1 MVSSVSVVSL
11 YIRHHLRRCGC
22 HVTIEPLARALLPRH
37 ITRVRPPILNPW
49 FADVRSL
56 NGVGDKVAEGLERA
70 FSIRAPGRLRD
81 LLLTPPASLIDRS
94 NRPGIAGAMQG
105 DVATFLVTVGRH
117 TSGSSR
123 SRPYRI
129 RVYDE
134 TGEMTLVFFKAYGST
149 LERQLPEGSQRLIS
163 GKVEI
168 YNAEAQMSHPDYVL
182 EPEKADE
189 LPSFEPVYP
198 LTAGLSPK
206 IARKSV
212 WSALKTASLGQAL
225 PEWLDPAFLKQQD
238 WPSFNESILRLH
250 QPSHVVDITPS
261 APPLR
266 RLAYDELFAKQL
278 AMAMVRESTRALKG
292 EALNAAGEYVDDVL
306 RASPFP
312 PTGAQAR
319 AFEEIKA
326 DMGSEARMAR
336 LLQGDVGAGKTFVA
350 ALASA
355 YACEAGAQVAVM
367 APTEILARQHADT
380 LSQMLEPAG
389 LVVEALTGRD
399 KGPQRKAINSG
410 LADGHIDVV
419 VGTHA
424 LFQDGVEFDRLG
436 LVIIDEQHRFGV
448 RDRLRLTE
456 KGQAPDLLV
465 MTATPIPRTL
475 ALTSYGDLDI
485 SILDEK
491 PAGRHPIETVAL
503 PLQRLDDVIDAA
515 GRAVKKGDQ
524 VYWVCPLV
532 EDSDVSDLS
541 SAEDR
546 HRQLTAIF
554 GDRVGLLHGR
564 MKATEK
570 QAISL
575 AFKAGQYD
583 ILVATTVIEVGVDAP
598 NATVMVIEH
607 AERFGLAQLHQLRGR
622 VGRGD
627 KKSSCI
633 LLYKSPLSQN
643 GKERINILRE
653 SEDGFL
659 IAEKDWELRGSGDL
673 LGAAQSGVPRFRL
686 ANLDKH
692 KDLLETATQDARLL
706 AQQDPT
712 LSTPRGEAARV
723 LLYLFEQDY
732 GIAMMRA
739 G

>member
-1 MVSSVSVVSL
+1 M
-11 YIRHHLRRCGC
+11 
-22 HVTIEPLARALLPRH
+22 
-37 ITRVRPPILNPW
+37 RPPTLNPW
-49 FADVRSL
+49 FTDVRSL
-56 NGVGDKVAEGLERA
+56 NGVGDKVGEGLERA
-70 FSIRAPGRLRD
+70 FSVRNPARLRD
-81 LLLTPPASLIDRS
+81 LLLTPPTSLIDRS
-94 NRPGIAGAMQG
+94 NRPGIAGALQG
-105 DVATFLVTVGRH
+105 DVATFLITVGRH
-117 TSGSSR
+117 SPGKTR
-123 SRPYRI
+123 SQPYRI

-149 LERQLPEGSQRLIS
+149 LERQFPEGAQKLIS

-168 YNAEAQMSHPDYVL
+168 YNAQAQMSHPDYVL
-182 EPEKADE
+182 DPDHADD
-189 LPSFEPVYP
+189 LPNFEPVYP

-212 WSALKTASLGQAL
+212 WSALKTVSLGQAL
-225 PEWLDPAFLKQQD
+225 PEWIDPHFLKQND
-238 WPSFNESILRLH
+238 WPSFNEAVLRLH
-250 QPSHVVDITPS
+250 QPSHIVDASPS
-261 APPLR
+261 APPLK
-266 RLAYDELFAKQL
+266 RLAYDELLAKQV
-278 AMAMVRESTRALKG
+278 AMALVRERNRTLKG
-292 EALNAAGEYVDDVL
+292 EALTAKGEYVEDVL
-306 RASPFP
+306 RASPFA

-326 DMGSEARMAR
+326 DMSTTSRMAR

-380 LSQMLEPAG
+380 LGAMLEPAG

-399 KGPQRKAINSG
+399 KGQARKAINSG
-410 LADGHIDVV
+410 LSDGHIDVV

-456 KGQAPDLLV
+456 KGDAPDLLV

-491 PAGRHPIETVAL
+491 PAGRQPIETVAL

-532 EDSDVSDLS
+532 EDSEVSDLS

-554 GDRVGLLHGR
+554 GDRIGLLHGR
-564 MKATEK
+564 MSGAEK
-570 QAISL
+570 ETISKT
-575 AFKAGQYD
+575 FKAGGYD

-633 LLYKSPLSQN
+633 LLYKSPLNHN
-643 GKERINILRE
+643 GKERLNILRE
-653 SEDGFL
+653 TEDGFL

-692 KDLLETATQDARLL
+692 RDLLETATQDARLL
-706 AQQDPT
+706 VQQDPGLT
-712 LSTPRGEAARV
+712 SDRGQAARV

>member
-1 MVSSVSVVSL
+1 M
-11 YIRHHLRRCGC
+11 
-22 HVTIEPLARALLPRH
+22 
-37 ITRVRPPILNPW
+37 RPPILNPW
-49 FADVRSL
+49 FTDIRTL
-56 NGVGDKVAEGLERA
+56 NGVGDRVAEALERA
-70 FSIRAPGRLRD
+70 FSVRSPARLKD
-81 LLLTPPASLIDRS
+81 LLLSVPHRLIDRS
-94 NRPGIAGAMQG
+94 NRPGIAGALAG

-117 TSGSSR
+117 MPGKSKTA
-123 SRPYRI
+123 PYKI
-129 RVYDE
+129 KVYDDS
-134 TGEMTLVFFKAYGST
+134 GEMELVFFKGYAST
-149 LERQLPEGSQRLIS
+149 LERQFPVGSQRLIS
-163 GKVEI
+163 GKVDI
-168 YNAEAQMSHPDYVL
+168 YNAQAQMNRPDYVL
-182 EPEKADE
+182 DPAKADD
-189 LPSFEPVYP
+189 LPAYEPIYP

-206 IARKSV
+206 VARKAV
-212 WSALKTASLGQAL
+212 WNALKTVSLGESL
-225 PEWLDPAFLKQQD
+225 PEWLDPALVKQND
-238 WPSFNESILRLH
+238 WPGFNEAVIRLH
-250 QPSHVVDITPS
+250 QPSHVVDVKPS

-278 AMAMVRESTRALKG
+278 AMALVRERNRSLKG
-292 EALNAAGEYVDDVL
+292 EALSAAGEYVDDVL
-306 RASPFP
+306 RAAPFP

-326 DMGSEARMAR
+326 DMGSAERMAR

-350 ALASA
+350 ALSAA
-355 YACEAGAQVAVM
+355 YACEAGAQVALM

-380 LSQMLEPAG
+380 LSDMLEPAG

-399 KGPQRKAINSG
+399 KGQQRVAINAG
-410 LADGHIDVV
+410 LREGHIDVV

-448 RDRLRLTE
+448 RDRLALTE
-456 KGQAPDLLV
+456 KGHAPDLLV

-491 PAGRHPIETVAL
+491 PAGRRPIKTVAL
-503 PLQRLDDVIDAA
+503 PLQRMDDVIDAI
-515 GRAVKKGDQ
+515 GRAVESGDQ
-524 VYWVCPLV
+524 AYWVCPLV
-532 EDSDVSDLS
+532 EDSEVSDLG

-554 GDRVGLLHGR
+554 GESVGLLHGR
-564 MKATEK
+564 MSAMEK
-570 QAISL
+570 EAVSR
-575 AFKAGQYD
+575 AFKAGRYD

-627 KKSSCI
+627 KASSCV
-633 LLYKSPLSQN
+633 LLYKDPLSKN
-643 GKERINILRE
+643 GKERLNILRE

-659 IAEKDWELRGSGDL
+659 IAEKDWELRGSGDV
-673 LGAAQSGVPRFRL
+673 LGAAQSGLPRFRL

-692 KDLLETATQDARLL
+692 RDLLETATQDARLL
-706 AQQDPT
+706 VQQDPQ
-712 LSTPRGEAARV
+712 LQSERGKAARV
-723 LLYLFEQDY
+723 ALYLFEQDF

>member
-1 MVSSVSVVSL
+1 M
-11 YIRHHLRRCGC
+11 
-22 HVTIEPLARALLPRH
+22 
-37 ITRVRPPILNPW
+37 RPPILNPW
-49 FADVRSL
+49 FADIRSI
-56 NGVGDKVAEGLERA
+56 NGVGDKVAEALERA
-70 FSIRAPGRLRD
+70 FSIRGQGRTKD
-81 LLLTPPASLIDRS
+81 LLLTPPASIIDRS
-94 NRPGIAGAMQG
+94 NRPSITAAMQG
-105 DVATFLVTVGRH
+105 DVASFVVTVGRH
-117 TSGSSR
+117 MPPSNK

-134 TGEMTLVFFKAYGST
+134 TGEMTLVFFKGYAST
-149 LERQLPEGSQRLIS
+149 LERQYPEGAQRLIS

-168 YNAEAQMSHPDYVL
+168 YNAEAQMNRPDYVL
-182 EPEKADE
+182 PLDQSDQMPA
-189 LPSFEPVYP
+189 FEPVYP

-206 IARKSV
+206 VARKAVWGALQSV
-212 WSALKTASLGQAL
+212 STKTKL
-225 PEWLDPAFLKQQD
+225 PEWIDPEFLKQND
-238 WPSFNESILRLH
+238 WPGYNEAITRLH
-250 QPSHVVDITPS
+250 QPAHIVDASPN

-266 RLAYDELFAKQL
+266 RLAYDELLAKQL
-278 AMAMVRESTRALKG
+278 AMALVRERNRALKG
-292 EALNAAGEYVDDVL
+292 EALSAKGEYVDDVL
-306 RASPFP
+306 RGSPFQ
-312 PTGAQAR
+312 PTSAQAR
-319 AFEEIKA
+319 AFEEIKS
-326 DMGSEARMAR
+326 DMASPSRMAR

-355 YACEAGAQVAVM
+355 FACEAGAQVAVM
-367 APTEILARQHADT
+367 APTEILARQHAET
-380 LSQMLEPAG
+380 LSAMLDPAG

-399 KGPQRKAINSG
+399 KGQARKAINTG
-410 LADGHIDVV
+410 LSEGHIDVV

-456 KGQAPDLLV
+456 KGESPDLLV

-491 PAGRHPIETVAL
+491 PTGRQPIETVAL

-515 GRAVKKGDQ
+515 GRAVEKGDQ

-532 EDSDVSDLS
+532 EDSEVMDLS

-554 GDRVGLLHGR
+554 GERVGLLHGR
-564 MKATEK
+564 MNAMEK
-570 QAISL
+570 EAVSR

-643 GKERINILRE
+643 GKARLSILRE

-673 LGAAQSGVPRFRL
+673 LGAAQSGLPRFRL
-686 ANLDKH
+686 ANLDEH
-692 KDLLETATQDARLL
+692 RDLLETATQDARLL
-706 AQQDPT
+706 VQTDPT
-712 LSTPRGEAARV
+712 LSSPRGEAARV

>member
-1 MVSSVSVVSL
+1 M
-11 YIRHHLRRCGC
+11 
-22 HVTIEPLARALLPRH
+22 
-37 ITRVRPPILNPW
+37 RPPILNPW
-49 FADVRSL
+49 FTDVRSL
-56 NGVGDKVAEGLERA
+56 NGVGDKVGEGLERA
-70 FSIRAPGRLRD
+70 FSVRNPARLRD
-81 LLLTPPASLIDRS
+81 LLLTPPSSLIDRS
-94 NRPGIAGAMQG
+94 NRPGIAGALQG
-105 DVATFLVTVGRH
+105 DVATFLITVGRH
-117 TSGSSR
+117 SPGKTR
-123 SRPYRI
+123 SQPYRI

-149 LERQLPEGSQRLIS
+149 LERQFPEGAQKLIS
-163 GKVEI
+163 GKVEV
-168 YNAEAQMSHPDYVL
+168 YNAQAQMSHPDYVL
-182 EPEKADE
+182 DPDQSDD
-189 LPSFEPVYP
+189 LPNFEPVYP

-212 WSALKTASLGQAL
+212 WSALKTVSLGQTL
-225 PEWLDPAFLKQQD
+225 PEWIDPHFLKQNE
-238 WPSFNESILRLH
+238 WPSFNEAILRLH
-250 QPSHVVDITPS
+250 QPSHIIDASPS
-261 APPLR
+261 APPLK
-266 RLAYDELFAKQL
+266 RLAYDELLAKQV
-278 AMAMVRESTRALKG
+278 AMALVRERNRTLKG
-292 EALNAAGEYVDDVL
+292 EALTAKGEYVEDVL
-306 RASPFP
+306 RASPFA

-326 DMGSEARMAR
+326 DMSTPSRMAR

-380 LSQMLEPAG
+380 LGAMLEPAG

-399 KGPQRKAINSG
+399 IGQARKAINSG
-410 LADGHIDVV
+410 LSEGHIDVV

-456 KGQAPDLLV
+456 KGDAPDLLV

-491 PAGRHPIETVAL
+491 PAGRQPIETVAL

-532 EDSDVSDLS
+532 EDSEVSDLS

-554 GDRVGLLHGR
+554 GDRIGLLHGR
-564 MKATEK
+564 MSASDKE
-570 QAISL
+570 QISKT
-575 AFKAGQYD
+575 FKAGGYD

-633 LLYKSPLSQN
+633 LLYKSPLSHN
-643 GKERINILRE
+643 GKERLNILRE
-653 SEDGFL
+653 TEDGFL

-692 KDLLETATQDARLL
+692 RDLLETATQDARLL
-706 AQQDPT
+706 VQQDPG
-712 LSTPRGEAARV
+712 LSSERGQAARV

>member
-1 MVSSVSVVSL
+1 M
-11 YIRHHLRRCGC
+11 
-22 HVTIEPLARALLPRH
+22 
-37 ITRVRPPILNPW
+37 RPPALNSW
-49 FADVRSL
+49 FTGIRSL
-56 NGVGDKVAEGLERA
+56 TGVGDKVGEALERA
-70 FSIRAPGRLRD
+70 FSVRTPAKLRD
-81 LLLTPPASLIDRS
+81 LLLTPPVSIIDRS
-94 NRPGIAGAMQG
+94 NRPGIANARQG
-105 DVATFLVTVGRH
+105 DIGTFLVTVGRH
-117 TSGSSR
+117 MPANSR
-123 SRPYRI
+123 SKPYRI

-134 TGEMTLVFFKAYGST
+134 TGEMILAFFKAYGST
-149 LERQLPEGSQRLIS
+149 LERQFPVGAQRLIS

-182 EPEKADE
+182 APEQADE

-206 IARKSV
+206 VARKAV
-212 WSALKTASLGQAL
+212 WSALKTVSLGESL
-225 PEWLDPAFLKQQD
+225 SEWIDPAFLKQND
-238 WPSFNESILRLH
+238 WPTFNEAVLRLH
-250 QPSHVVDITPS
+250 QPNHIVDIS
-261 APPLR
+261 ANAPPLR
-266 RLAYDELFAKQL
+266 RLAYDELLAKQL
-278 AMAMVRESTRALKG
+278 AMALVRARNRSLKG
-292 EALNAAGEYVDDVL
+292 EALSATGEYVDDVL
-306 RASPFP
+306 RAAPFSP
-312 PTGAQAR
+312 TDAQAR

-326 DMGSEARMAR
+326 DMGSESRMAR

-355 YACEAGAQVAVM
+355 YAAEAGAQVAIM

-380 LSQMLEPAG
+380 LGAMLEPAG
-389 LVVEALTGRD
+389 LTVQAFTGRD
-399 KGPQRKAINSG
+399 KGQARKAINSG
-410 LADGHIDVV
+410 LSEGHIDVV
-419 VGTHA
+419 IGTHA
-424 LFQDGVEFDRLG
+424 LFQDGVEFGRLG

-456 KGQAPDLLV
+456 KGDAPDLLV

-491 PAGRHPIETVAL
+491 PAGRQPIETVAL
-503 PLQRLDDVIDAA
+503 PLQRLDDVIDAV
-515 GRAVKKGDQ
+515 GRATKVGEQ

-532 EDSDVSDLS
+532 EDSEISDLS
-541 SAEDR
+541 SVEDR

-554 GDRVGLLHGR
+554 GERVGLLHGR
-564 MKATEK
+564 MSATEK
-570 QAISL
+570 ETISQ
-575 AFKAGQYD
+575 AFKAGRYD
-583 ILVATTVIEVGVDAP
+583 VLVATTVIEVGVDAP

-622 VGRGD
+622 VGRGS
-627 KKSSCI
+627 KKSSCL

-643 GKERINILRE
+643 GKERLKILRE

-673 LGAAQSGVPRFRL
+673 LGAAQSGLPRFRL

-692 KDLLETATQDARLL
+692 RDLLETATQDARLL
-706 AQQDPT
+706 VQTDPGLT
-712 LSTPRGEAARV
+712 SDRGKAART
-723 LLYLFEQDY
+723 LLYLFEQDH

>member
-1 MVSSVSVVSL
+1 M
-11 YIRHHLRRCGC
+11 C
-22 HVTIEPLARALLPRH
+22 
-37 ITRVRPPILNPW
+37 VRPAILNPW
-49 FADVRSL
+49 FSDIRTL
-56 NGVGDKVAEGLERA
+56 NGVGDKVGDALERA
-70 FSIRAPGRLRD
+70 FSVRGQGRLRD
-81 LLLTPPASLIDRS
+81 LVLTPPSSLIDRS
-94 NRPGIAGAMQG
+94 NRPGISGAMKG
-105 DVATFLVTVGRH
+105 DVATFVVTVGRH
-117 TSGSSR
+117 MPGKTR
-123 SRPYRI
+123 SQPYRI

-134 TGEMTLVFFKAYGST
+134 TGDMTLVFFKAYGST
-149 LERQLPEGSQRLIS
+149 LERQFPEGNRRLIS
-163 GKVEI
+163 GKVDI
-168 YNAEAQMSHPDYVL
+168 YNAEAQMTHPDYVL
-182 EPEKADE
+182 EPEQADD
-189 LPSFEPVYP
+189 LPQFEPVYP

-206 IARKSV
+206 VARKSV
-212 WSALKTASLGQAL
+212 WSALKTVSLGETL
-225 PEWLDPAFLKQQD
+225 PEWMDPAFLKRQE
-238 WPSFNESILRLH
+238 WPSFNEAVLRLH
-250 QPSHVVDITPS
+250 QPEHIIDASPS
-261 APPLR
+261 APPLK
-266 RLAYDELFAKQL
+266 RLAYDELLAKQL
-278 AMAMVRESTRALKG
+278 AMALVRERNRGMKG
-292 EALNAAGEYVDDVL
+292 ETLEASGEYVDDVL
-306 RASPFP
+306 TGSPFP

-326 DMGSEARMAR
+326 DMSSSNRMAR

-350 ALASA
+350 ALAA
-355 YACEAGAQVAVM
+355 AHACEAKAQVAVM

-380 LSQMLEPAG
+380 LSAMLEPAG
-389 LVVEALTGRD
+389 LTVQAFTGRD
-399 KGPQRKAINSG
+399 KGPARKAINSG
-410 LADGHIDVV
+410 LAEGHIDVV

-424 LFQDGVEFDRLG
+424 LFQDGVEFARLG

-456 KGQAPDLLV
+456 KGDAPDLLV

-491 PAGRHPIETVAL
+491 PAGRQPIETVAL

-515 GRAVKKGDQ
+515 GRAVEKGDQ

-554 GDRVGLLHGR
+554 GNRVGLLHGR
-564 MKATEK
+564 MSGTEK
-570 QAISL
+570 EEISR
-575 AFKAGQYD
+575 AFKAGGYD

-633 LLYKSPLSQN
+633 LLYKAPLSHN
-643 GKERINILRE
+643 GKERLNILRE

-673 LGAAQSGVPRFRL
+673 LGAAQSGLPRYRL

-692 KDLLETATQDARLL
+692 RDLLETAMQDARMLV
-706 AQQDPT
+706 QTDPG
-712 LSTPRGEAARV
+712 LSSARGQAARV

>member
-1 MVSSVSVVSL
+1 
-11 YIRHHLRRCGC
+11 
-22 HVTIEPLARALLPRH
+22 
-37 ITRVRPPILNPW
+37 VRPPTLNPW
-49 FADVRSL
+49 FTGIRSL
-56 NGVGDKVAEGLERA
+56 TGVGDKVGEALERA
-70 FSIRAPGRLRD
+70 FSVRTPAKLRD
-81 LLLTPPASLIDRS
+81 LLLTPPVSIIDRS
-94 NRPGIAGAMQG
+94 NRPGIANARQG
-105 DVATFLVTVGRH
+105 EIGTFLVTVGRH
-117 TSGSSR
+117 MPANSR
-123 SRPYRI
+123 SKPYRI

-134 TGEMTLVFFKAYGST
+134 TGEMILAFFKAYGST
-149 LERQLPEGSQRLIS
+149 LERQFPEGSQRLIS

-182 EPEKADE
+182 APEQADE

-206 IARKSV
+206 VARKAV
-212 WSALKTASLGQAL
+212 WSALKTVSLGESL
-225 PEWLDPAFLKQQD
+225 SEWIDPAFLKQND
-238 WPSFNESILRLH
+238 WPSFNEAVLRLH
-250 QPSHVVDITPS
+250 QPSHIVDVSPN

-266 RLAYDELFAKQL
+266 RLAYDELLAKQL
-278 AMAMVRESTRALKG
+278 AMALVRARNRSLKG
-292 EALNAAGEYVDDVL
+292 EALSATGEYVDDVL
-306 RASPFP
+306 RAAPFA
-312 PTGAQAR
+312 PTDAQTR

-326 DMGSEARMAR
+326 DMRSESRMAR

-355 YACEAGAQVAVM
+355 YAAEAGTQVAIM
-367 APTEILARQHADT
+367 APTEILARQHAET
-380 LSQMLEPAG
+380 LSAMLEPAG
-389 LVVEALTGRD
+389 LTVEALTGRD
-399 KGPQRKAINSG
+399 KGQARKAINSG
-410 LADGHIDVV
+410 LSEGHIDVV
-419 VGTHA
+419 IGTHA

-456 KGQAPDLLV
+456 KGDAPDLLV

-491 PAGRHPIETVAL
+491 PAGRQPIETVAL
-503 PLQRLDDVIDAA
+503 PLQRLDDVIDAV
-515 GRAVKKGDQ
+515 GRATKVGDQ

-532 EDSDVSDLS
+532 EDSEVSDLS
-541 SAEDR
+541 SVEDR

-554 GDRVGLLHGR
+554 GDQVGLLHGR
-564 MKATEK
+564 MSATEK
-570 QAISL
+570 ETVSQ
-575 AFKAGQYD
+575 AFKAGRYD

-622 VGRGD
+622 VGRGE

-643 GKERINILRE
+643 GKERLKILRE

-673 LGAAQSGVPRFRL
+673 LGAAQSGLPRFRL

-692 KDLLETATQDARLL
+692 RDLLETATQDARLL
-706 AQQDPT
+706 VQSDPGLT
-712 LSTPRGEAARV
+712 TDRGRAART
-723 LLYLFEQDY
+723 LLYLFEQDH

>member
-1 MVSSVSVVSL
+1 M
-11 YIRHHLRRCGC
+11 R
-22 HVTIEPLARALLPRH
+22 PAL
-37 ITRVRPPILNPW
+37 LNPW
-49 FADVRSL
+49 FADIRSL
-56 NGVGDKVAEGLERA
+56 NGVGDKVAENLERA
-70 FSIRAPGRLRD
+70 FSARHPARLRD
-81 LLLTPPASLIDRS
+81 LLLTPPTSLIDRS
-94 NRPGIAGAMQG
+94 NRPGIAGAMKG
-105 DVATFLVTVGRH
+105 DVATFVVTVGRH
-117 TSGSSR
+117 SPPSR
-123 SRPYRI
+123 RSQPYRI
-129 RVYDE
+129 RVYDD

-149 LERQLPEGSQRLIS
+149 LERQFPQGEQRLIS
-163 GKVEI
+163 GKVDV
-168 YNAEAQMSHPDYVL
+168 YNAEAQMNHPDYVL
-182 EPEKADE
+182 SPKQAHD
-189 LPSFEPVYP
+189 LPDFEPVYP

-212 WSALKTASLGQAL
+212 WSALQTVSLGDPL
-225 PEWLDPAFLKQQD
+225 PEWMDPTFLKQNN
-238 WPSFNESILRLH
+238 WPSFNEAILRLH
-250 QPSHVVDITPS
+250 QPDHSVDVTPN

-266 RLAYDELFAKQL
+266 RLAYDELLAKQL
-278 AMAMVRESTRALKG
+278 AMALVRESNRALKG
-292 EALNAAGEYVDDVL
+292 DALSANGDYVQDVL
-306 RASPFP
+306 KASPFP

-319 AFEEIKA
+319 AFEEIKL
-326 DMGSEARMAR
+326 DMASSARMAR

-350 ALASA
+350 ALSAA

-367 APTEILARQHADT
+367 APTEILARQHAYT
-380 LSQMLEPAG
+380 LKAMLDPAG

-399 KGPQRKAINSG
+399 KGPQRAAINTG

-456 KGQAPDLLV
+456 KGDAPDLLV

-491 PAGRHPIETVAL
+491 PAGRQPIETLAL

-554 GDRVGLLHGR
+554 GNRIGLLHGR
-564 MKATEK
+564 LSASEK
-570 QAISL
+570 ETVSR
-575 AFKAGQYD
+575 AFKDGHYD

-633 LLYKSPLSQN
+633 LLYKAPLSQN
-643 GKERINILRE
+643 GKERLSILRD

-692 KDLLETATQDARLL
+692 RDLLETATQDARLL
-706 AQQDPT
+706 VQTDPSFT
-712 LSTPRGEAARV
+712 SERGKAARV

>member
-1 MVSSVSVVSL
+1 M
-11 YIRHHLRRCGC
+11 R
-22 HVTIEPLARALLPRH
+22 
-37 ITRVRPPILNPW
+37 NP
-49 FADVRSL
+49 A
-56 NGVGDKVAEGLERA
+56 
-70 FSIRAPGRLRD
+70 RLRD
-81 LLLTPPASLIDRS
+81 LLLTPPSSLIDRS
-94 NRPGIAGAMQG
+94 NRPGIAGALQG
-105 DVATFLVTVGRH
+105 DVATFLITVGRH
-117 TSGSSR
+117 SAGKTR
-123 SRPYRI
+123 SQPYRI
-129 RVYDE
+129 RVYDQ

-149 LERQLPEGSQRLIS
+149 LERQFPEGAQKLIS

-168 YNAEAQMSHPDYVL
+168 YNAQAQMSHPDYVL
-182 EPEKADE
+182 DPEQAEE
-189 LPSFEPVYP
+189 LPNFEPVYP

-212 WSALKTASLGQAL
+212 WSALKTVSLGQAL
-225 PEWLDPAFLKQQD
+225 PEWIDPHFLKQND
-238 WPSFNESILRLH
+238 WPSFNEAVLRLH
-250 QPSHVVDITPS
+250 QPSHIVDASPN

-266 RLAYDELFAKQL
+266 RLAYDELLAKQV
-278 AMAMVRESTRALKG
+278 AMALVRERNKSLKG
-292 EALNAAGEYVDDVL
+292 EALIAKGEYVDDVL
-306 RASPFP
+306 RGAPFA

-326 DMGSEARMAR
+326 DMATTSRMAR

-380 LSQMLEPAG
+380 LGAMLEPAG

-399 KGPQRKAINSG
+399 KGQARKAINSG
-410 LADGHIDVV
+410 LSDGHIDVV

-424 LFQDGVEFDRLG
+424 LFQEGVEFDRLG

-456 KGQAPDLLV
+456 KGDAPDLLV

-491 PAGRHPIETVAL
+491 PAGRQPIETVAL

-532 EDSDVSDLS
+532 EDSDLSDLS

-554 GDRVGLLHGR
+554 GDRIGLLHGR
-564 MKATEK
+564 MSAADKEM
-570 QAISL
+570 ISKT
-575 AFKAGQYD
+575 FKAGGYD

-633 LLYKSPLSQN
+633 LLYKAPLSHN
-643 GKERINILRE
+643 GKERLNILRE
-653 SEDGFL
+653 TEDGFL

-692 KDLLETATQDARLL
+692 RDLLETATQDARLL
-706 AQQDPT
+706 VQQDPN
-712 LSTPRGEAARV
+712 LSSERGQAARV

>member
-1 MVSSVSVVSL
+1 
-11 YIRHHLRRCGC
+11 
-22 HVTIEPLARALLPRH
+22 
-37 ITRVRPPILNPW
+37 
-49 FADVRSL
+49 
-56 NGVGDKVAEGLERA
+56 
-70 FSIRAPGRLRD
+70 
-81 LLLTPPASLIDRS
+81 
-94 NRPGIAGAMQG
+94 MQG
-105 DVATFLVTVGRH
+105 DIATFLITVGRH
-117 TSGSSR
+117 SPGKTR
-123 SRPYRI
+123 SQPYRI

-149 LERQLPEGSQRLIS
+149 LERQFPEGDQKLIS

-168 YNAEAQMSHPDYVL
+168 YNAQAQMSHPDYVL
-182 EPEKADE
+182 DPAHADE
-189 LPSFEPVYP
+189 LPNFEPVYP

-212 WSALKTASLGQAL
+212 WSALKTVSLGEAL
-225 PEWLDPAFLKQQD
+225 PEWIDAHFLKQND
-238 WPSFNESILRLH
+238 WPSFNEAILRLH
-250 QPSHVVDITPS
+250 QPNHIFDASPS
-261 APPLR
+261 APPLK
-266 RLAYDELFAKQL
+266 RLAYDELLAKQV
-278 AMAMVRESTRALKG
+278 AMALVREHNRALKG
-292 EALNAAGEYVDDVL
+292 EALTAKGEYVEDVL

-326 DMGSEARMAR
+326 DMSTSSRMAR

-380 LSQMLEPAG
+380 LGAMLEPAG

-399 KGPQRKAINSG
+399 KGQARKAINSG
-410 LADGHIDVV
+410 LSEGHIDVV

-456 KGQAPDLLV
+456 KGDAPDLLV

-491 PAGRHPIETVAL
+491 PAGRQPIETVAL

-532 EDSDVSDLS
+532 EDSEVSDLS

-554 GDRVGLLHGR
+554 GDRIGLLHGR
-564 MKATEK
+564 MSATEK
-570 QAISL
+570 ETISKT
-575 AFKAGQYD
+575 FKAGGYD

-633 LLYKSPLSQN
+633 LLYKSPLSHN
-643 GKERINILRE
+643 GKERLNILRE

-692 KDLLETATQDARLL
+692 RDLLETATQDARLL
-706 AQQDPT
+706 VQQDPGLT
-712 LSTPRGEAARV
+712 SERGQAARV
-723 LLYLFEQDY
+723 LLYLFEQDF

>member
-1 MVSSVSVVSL
+1 M
-11 YIRHHLRRCGC
+11 
-22 HVTIEPLARALLPRH
+22 
-37 ITRVRPPILNPW
+37 RPPILNAW
-49 FADVRSL
+49 FTDIRRL
-56 NGVGDKVAEGLERA
+56 GGVGDKVAESLERA
-70 FSIRAPGRLRD
+70 FSVRSPARVKD
-81 LLLTPPASLIDRS
+81 LLLAAPHKLIDRS
-94 NRPGIAGAMQG
+94 NRPGIAGALQG
-105 DVATFLVTVGRH
+105 DVATFLVTIGRH
-117 TSGSSR
+117 MPGKSKTA
-123 SRPYRI
+123 PYKI

-134 TGEMTLVFFKAYGST
+134 TGEMDLVFFKGFAST
-149 LERQLPEGSQRLIS
+149 LERLYPVGSQRLIS
-163 GKVEI
+163 GKIDI
-168 YNAEAQMSHPDYVL
+168 YNAQAQMNRPDYVL
-182 EPEKADE
+182 DPAKADE
-189 LPSFEPVYP
+189 LPTYEPIYP

-206 IARKSV
+206 VARKAV
-212 WSALKTASLGQAL
+212 WGGLKAVSLGDAL
-225 PEWLDPAFLKQQD
+225 PEWLDPVFLKQND
-238 WPSFNESILRLH
+238 WPSFNEAVIRLH
-250 QPSHVVDITPS
+250 QPAHAVDVKAT

-278 AMAMVRESTRALKG
+278 AMALVRERNRSLKG
-292 EALNAAGEYVDDVL
+292 EALNATGEYVNDVL
-306 RASPFP
+306 EGAPFP

-326 DMGSEARMAR
+326 DMASGSRMAR

-350 ALASA
+350 ALSA
-355 YACEAGAQVAVM
+355 AFACEAGAQVALM

-399 KGPQRKAINSG
+399 KGQQRIAINAG
-410 LADGHIDVV
+410 LAEGHIDLV

-448 RDRLRLTE
+448 RDRLALTE
-456 KGQAPDLLV
+456 KGTAPDLLV

-475 ALTSYGDLDI
+475 ALTSYGDLDV

-491 PAGRHPIETVAL
+491 PAGRQPIKTVAL
-503 PLQRLDDVIDAA
+503 PLQRMDDVIDAV
-515 GRAVKKGDQ
+515 GRAVKAGDQ
-524 VYWVCPLV
+524 AYWVCPLV
-532 EDSDVSDLS
+532 EDSEVSDLG
-541 SAEDR
+541 SAEER

-554 GDRVGLLHGR
+554 GDGVGLLHGR
-564 MKATEK
+564 MSAMEK
-570 QAISL
+570 EAVSR
-575 AFKAGQYD
+575 AFKAGRYD

-627 KKSSCI
+627 KASSCV
-633 LLYKSPLSQN
+633 LLYKDPLSKN
-643 GKERINILRE
+643 GKERLNILRE

-673 LGAAQSGVPRFRL
+673 LGAAQSGLPRFRL
-686 ANLDKH
+686 ANLDTH
-692 KDLLETATQDARLL
+692 RDLLETATQDARLL
-706 AQQDPT
+706 VQQDPD
-712 LSTPRGEAARV
+712 LSSERGQAARV
-723 LLYLFEQDY
+723 ALYLFEQDH

>member
-1 MVSSVSVVSL
+1 M
-11 YIRHHLRRCGC
+11 
-22 HVTIEPLARALLPRH
+22 
-37 ITRVRPPILNPW
+37 RPTILNPW
-49 FADVRSL
+49 FTDVRSL
-56 NGVGDKVAEGLERA
+56 NGVGDKVGEGLERA
-70 FSIRAPGRLRD
+70 FSVRNPARLRD
-81 LLLTPPASLIDRS
+81 LLLTPPSSLIDRS
-94 NRPGIAGAMQG
+94 NRPGISGARQG

-117 TSGSSR
+117 SPGKTR
-123 SRPYRI
+123 SQPYRI

-149 LERQLPEGSQRLIS
+149 LERQFPEGSQKLIS

-168 YNAEAQMSHPDYVL
+168 YNAQAQMSHPDYAL
-182 EPEKADE
+182 NPENADE

-212 WSALKTASLGQAL
+212 WAALKTVSLGKAL
-225 PEWLDPAFLKQQD
+225 PEWIDPHFLTQNE
-238 WPSFNESILRLH
+238 WPSFNEAVLRLH
-250 QPSHVVDITPS
+250 QPSHIVDASPS
-261 APPLR
+261 APPLK
-266 RLAYDELFAKQL
+266 RLAYDELLAKQV
-278 AMAMVRESTRALKG
+278 AMALVRERNRSLKG
-292 EALNAAGEYVDDVL
+292 EALTAKGEYVDDVL

-326 DMGSEARMAR
+326 DMSTSSRMAR

-380 LSQMLEPAG
+380 LSAMLEPAG

-399 KGPQRKAINSG
+399 KGQARKAINSG
-410 LADGHIDVV
+410 LSEGHIDVV

-456 KGQAPDLLV
+456 KGDAPDLLV

-491 PAGRHPIETVAL
+491 PAGRQPIETVAL

-515 GRAVKKGDQ
+515 GRAVQKGDQ

-532 EDSDVSDLS
+532 EDSEVSDLS

-554 GDRVGLLHGR
+554 GDRIGLLHGR
-564 MKATEK
+564 MSAADKE
-570 QAISL
+570 AISKT
-575 AFKAGQYD
+575 FKAGGYD

-633 LLYKSPLSQN
+633 LLYKSPLSHN
-643 GKERINILRE
+643 GKERLNILRE

-692 KDLLETATQDARLL
+692 RDLLETATQDARLL
-706 AQQDPT
+706 VQKDPK
-712 LSTPRGEAARV
+712 LESERGQAARV

>member
-1 MVSSVSVVSL
+1 M
-11 YIRHHLRRCGC
+11 RG
-22 HVTIEPLARALLPRH
+22 PA
-37 ITRVRPPILNPW
+37 
-49 FADVRSL
+49 
-56 NGVGDKVAEGLERA
+56 
-70 FSIRAPGRLRD
+70 RLRD
-81 LLLTPPASLIDRS
+81 LLLTPPSSLIDRS
-94 NRPGIAGAMQG
+94 NRPGIAGALQG

-117 TSGSSR
+117 SPGKTR
-123 SRPYRI
+123 SQPYRI

-149 LERQLPEGSQRLIS
+149 LERQFHEGAQKLIS

-168 YNAEAQMSHPDYVL
+168 YNAQAQMSHPDYVL
-182 EPEKADE
+182 DPEQADE
-189 LPSFEPVYP
+189 LPNFEPVYP

-212 WSALKTASLGQAL
+212 WSALKTVSLGQAL
-225 PEWLDPAFLKQQD
+225 PEWIDPHFLRQNE
-238 WPSFNESILRLH
+238 WPSFNEAVLRLH
-250 QPSHVVDITPS
+250 QPSHIVDASPS

-266 RLAYDELFAKQL
+266 RLAYDELLAKQV
-278 AMAMVRESTRALKG
+278 AMALVRERNKSLKG
-292 EALNAAGEYVDDVL
+292 DALMAKGEYVDDVL
-306 RASPFP
+306 RGSPFA
-312 PTGAQAR
+312 PTGAQVR

-326 DMGSEARMAR
+326 DMRTTSRMAR

-380 LSQMLEPAG
+380 LGAMLEPAG

-399 KGPQRKAINSG
+399 KGQARKAINSG
-410 LADGHIDVV
+410 LSDGHIDVV

-456 KGQAPDLLV
+456 KGDAPDLLV

-491 PAGRHPIETVAL
+491 PAGRQPIETVAL

-554 GDRVGLLHGR
+554 GDRIGLLHGR
-564 MKATEK
+564 MSAADKEM
-570 QAISL
+570 ISKT
-575 AFKAGQYD
+575 FKAGGYD

-622 VGRGD
+622 VGRGE

-633 LLYKSPLSQN
+633 LLYKAPLSHN
-643 GKERINILRE
+643 GKERLTILRE
-653 SEDGFL
+653 TEDGFL

-692 KDLLETATQDARLL
+692 RDLLETATQDARLL
-706 AQQDPT
+706 VQQDPS
-712 LSTPRGEAARV
+712 LSSERGQAARV

>member
-1 MVSSVSVVSL
+1 M
-11 YIRHHLRRCGC
+11 
-22 HVTIEPLARALLPRH
+22 
-37 ITRVRPPILNPW
+37 RPPALNSW
-49 FADVRSL
+49 FTGIRSL
-56 NGVGDKVAEGLERA
+56 TGVGDKVGEALERA
-70 FSIRAPGRLRD
+70 FSVRTPAKLRD
-81 LLLTPPASLIDRS
+81 LLLTPPVSIIDRS
-94 NRPGIAGAMQG
+94 NRPGIANARQG
-105 DVATFLVTVGRH
+105 DIGTFLVTVGRH
-117 TSGSSR
+117 MPANSR
-123 SRPYRI
+123 SKPYRI

-134 TGEMTLVFFKAYGST
+134 TGEMILAFFKAYGST
-149 LERQLPEGSQRLIS
+149 LERQFPEGAQRLIS

-182 EPEKADE
+182 APEQAGE

-206 IARKSV
+206 VARKAV
-212 WSALKTASLGQAL
+212 WSALKTVSLGESL
-225 PEWLDPAFLKQQD
+225 SEWIDPAFLKQND
-238 WPSFNESILRLH
+238 WPTFNEAVLRLH
-250 QPSHVVDITPS
+250 QPNHIVDIS
-261 APPLR
+261 ANAPPLR
-266 RLAYDELFAKQL
+266 RLAYDELLAKQL
-278 AMAMVRESTRALKG
+278 AMALVRARNRSLKG
-292 EALNAAGEYVDDVL
+292 EALSATGEYVDDVL
-306 RASPFP
+306 RAAPFSP
-312 PTGAQAR
+312 TDAQAR

-326 DMGSEARMAR
+326 DMGSESRMAR

-355 YACEAGAQVAVM
+355 YAAEAGAQVAIM

-380 LSQMLEPAG
+380 LGAMLEPAG
-389 LVVEALTGRD
+389 LTVQAFTGRD
-399 KGPQRKAINSG
+399 KGQARKAINYG
-410 LADGHIDVV
+410 LSEGHIDVV
-419 VGTHA
+419 IGTHA

-456 KGQAPDLLV
+456 KGDAPDLLV

-491 PAGRHPIETVAL
+491 PAGRQPIETVAL
-503 PLQRLDDVIDAA
+503 PLQRLDDVIDAV
-515 GRAVKKGDQ
+515 GRATKVGDQ

-532 EDSDVSDLS
+532 EDSEVSDLS
-541 SAEDR
+541 SVEDR

-554 GDRVGLLHGR
+554 GERVGLLHGR
-564 MKATEK
+564 MSATEK
-570 QAISL
+570 ETISQ
-575 AFKAGQYD
+575 AFKAGRYD
-583 ILVATTVIEVGVDAP
+583 VLVATTVIEVGVDAP

-622 VGRGD
+622 VGRGS
-627 KKSSCI
+627 KKSSCL

-643 GKERINILRE
+643 GKERLKILRE

-673 LGAAQSGVPRFRL
+673 LGAAQSGLPRFRL

-692 KDLLETATQDARLL
+692 RDLLETATQDARLL
-706 AQQDPT
+706 VQTDPGLT
-712 LSTPRGEAARV
+712 SDRGKAART
-723 LLYLFEQDY
+723 LLYLFEQDH